1 MMVVAGAVRSLF
13 DGFSV
18 VSIDIVFD
26 EGGTGEVS
34 NTGSKDTRVFL
45 KNIIQWL
52 TLVGQK
58 VTLGKAVR

>member
-18 VSIDIVFD
+18 ASIDIVFD

-58 VTLGKAVR
+58 VTLGKAIR